1 MKNLRLKYN
10 DIELEMESDFEIT
23 KSAQEVTYSD
33 INCNWDKPMSALPLK
48 YQEVQII
55 NKDTNKIESYGY
67 INTYS
72 FNAMRERDVETDIS
86 INLLSPMKL
95 ATVRYVV
102 ANGTYELKQLIEK
115 IIFAP
120 LIADGF
126 EIAQLDVSDRQITTN
141 YNLESI
147 EYCMNNLSSKFN
159 FWWYIDE
166 NKKIYVIDI
175 DILKNKEPIASYTD
189 TQTITGLQYIKPI
202 TNSDDFA
209 NVINFKNLRL
219 YQKSAFDYADGE
231 INQYELPLIPER
243 VTSLKTGE
251 EIIFQY
257 PVDIKKENIIKSAL
271 STGNTTGKG
280 CYGLFMIVKYQNE
293 NYETVRIWVNYNGT
307 YEMTNNIG
315 FDDDNQQKKFSL
327 IRDGFFNNL
336 ITGFRYNGETT
347 ITEIVHISSDS
358 ILVWNILKFYND
370 EGIKMLKD
378 KVSKTGIVETTVDM
392 NESWKTINEI
402 TEIAKTYL
410 DKNSLSYAD
419 ELELRCDS
427 SSLNVG
433 DIIHIE
439 KFGINN
445 NYIITSIDELASK
458 NDIDYIIHCKIS
470 NILGSYIDTFRKEN
484 TQISDDRTYEMYVSH
499 YSNEGITQT
508 VEVMSNDNTE

>member
-10 DIELEMESDFEIT
+10 NIELEMESNFEIT

-33 INCNWDKPMSALPLK
+33 INCNWDKPMSDLPLK
-48 YQEVQII
+48 YQEVQIV
-55 NKDTNKIESYGY
+55 NKDTNKVESYGY
-67 INTYS
+67 VNTYR
-72 FNAMRERDVETDIS
+72 FNAMREKDVETDIS

-95 ATVRYVV
+95 ATVRYII
-102 ANGTYELKQLIEK
+102 ANGTYNLKQLIER
-115 IIFAP
+115 IILAP
-120 LIADGF
+120 LVADGF
-126 EIAQLDVSDRQITTN
+126 EIAQLDISDRQITTN

-219 YQKSAFDYADGE
+219 YQKSTFDYADGE
-231 INQYELPLIPER
+231 IVEYELPLIPKR

-257 PVDIKKENIIKSAL
+257 PVDIKKENIIKSAI
-271 STGNTTGKG
+271 SNGNFAGKD
-280 CYGLFMIVKYQNE
+280 CYGLFMTIKYQNG
-293 NYETVRIWVNYNGT
+293 NFATVKVGVDNNGSYIIT
-307 YEMTNNIG
+307 TNVG
-315 FDDDNQQKKFSL
+315 FDDDNQQKEFSL
-327 IRDGFFNNL
+327 IRDAFFDNL

-347 ITEIVHISSDS
+347 ITEIVSIRSDS
-358 ILVWNILKFYND
+358 ILIWNILKFYND
-370 EGIKMLKD
+370 EGIKMLKN
-378 KVSKTGIVETTVDM
+378 KVSKTGIIETTVDM

-419 ELELRCDS
+419 ELELKCDN
-427 SSLNVG
+427 SSLKVG

-445 NYIITSIDELASK
+445 NYIITTIDEIASN

-484 TQISDDRTYEMYVSH
+484 SQISDDKTYEMYVSH
-499 YSNEGITQT
+499 YSNEGILQI
-508 VEVMSNDNTE
+508 VEVTSNDNTE